1 MNQRCTTFRIPTG
14 GIMPEA
20 TQAGLS
26 DNAAGAL
33 AYVTIIPS
41 IIFLVMEP
49 YNRNPFI
56 KFHCWQN
63 IFLCI
68 ACVVFWVVA
77 MVMAFIPILG
87 LLVDVVIWLGI
98 VALWV
103 VCVVKAFQG
112 QKFMLPV
119 IGAFAEKQAN
129 A

>member
-1 MNQRCTTFRIPTG
+1 
-14 GIMPEA
+14 MPEA
-20 TQAGLS
+20 TQSGLS

-68 ACVVFWVVA
+68 ACVVIDLLL
-77 MVMAFIPILG
+77 AFIPFVGWIL
-87 LLVDVVIWLGI
+87 LPLVGLGI
-98 VALWV
+98 LAIWIMA
-103 VCVVKAFQG
+103 VVKAYQG
-112 QKFMLPV
+112 QKLMLPL
-119 IGAFAEKQAN
+119 IGPLAEKQAN